1 MSLSFLWISLFVAL
15 LRICSHSEIYQHC
28 LHRTYKQT
36 EIKSHQSLLGIFP
49 VLKDDIVRS
58 LRAAVT
64 KQRHRLL
71 LVKWIGT
78 ICSYMNE
85 EEHPQVT
92 SGVSVAGKTS
102 GWDEGEVG

>member
-1 MSLSFLWISLFVAL
+1 MSAITFRDSF
-15 LRICSHSEIYQHC
+15 
-28 LHRTYKQT
+28 
-36 EIKSHQSLLGIFP
+36 FP

-78 ICSYMNE
+78 ICNYMNE